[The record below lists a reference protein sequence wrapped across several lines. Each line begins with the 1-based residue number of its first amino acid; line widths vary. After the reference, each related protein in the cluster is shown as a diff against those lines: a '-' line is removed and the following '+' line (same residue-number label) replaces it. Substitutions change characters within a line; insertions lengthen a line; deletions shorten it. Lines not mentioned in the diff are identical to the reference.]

1 MGKRITQ
8 LDEMT
13 TIANA
18 DLLYGVDVDDLTHSP
33 DGTSVKFKKSNL
45 LKDANITSGTIGSG
59 TNVVEVLK
67 KVYPVG
73 SIYTNAT
80 DSTNPATLFGFGTWE
95 AFGAG
100 RVLVGKASSGT
111 FATAGATMGAETHTL
126 SSGEMPTHSHEMYGT
141 KNFVEYSS
149 TPYPSTS
156 LVLNE
161 GAVVKV
167 YWNSGG
173 ATNFKTWK
181 TGNTGGGGSHNNIQP
196 SIVVYMWKRTA

>member
-33 DGTSVKFKKSNL
+33 EGTSKKFTKTNL
-45 LKDANITSGTIGSG
+45 LKEVVSSINGVTSDLSDLETVVSG
-59 TNVVEVLK
+59 LMSLI
-67 KVYPVG
+67 YPIG

-111 FATAGATMGAETHTL
+111 FATAGATMGEETHTL
-126 SSGEMPTHSHEMYGT
+126 TVAEMPSHNHAIKSQSG
-141 KNFVEYSS
+141 N
-149 TPYPSTS
+149 YPATDFTDRGFERSRAS
-156 LVLNE
+156 NYELNNTTNIANA
-161 GAVVKV
+161 G
-167 YWNSGG
+167 SGQ
-173 ATNFKTWK
+173 A
-181 TGNTGGGGSHNNIQP
+181 HNNIQP